1 MDIWIWATTSGSWE
15 VVKKNKAWATY
26 HGPNGKNVKKG
37 MDIKIGDKIIFY
49 ISGHS
54 RFGGIYEVKTD
65 WHDPKICWPGENHPG
80 SLVDKEIDL
89 TEIQLGSANIKG
101 LLLSL
106 TFVSKKGKESWGRY
120 VQGSDRGPGNHG
132 KPIPEEDYNLIL
144 SELQKKSSIGVETE
158 LPELRFEEFKHK
170 NSDLDSNSHSISS
183 ICGEIERGE
192 YAVPNFQR
200 YWVWTINQ
208 IEKLWDSIVRGYYM
222 GSFLTWE
229 SDKLGRTPL
238 VGAPKPEGGSRLIL
252 DGQQRITSI
261 YYAIKALP
269 EPIPKQKEAYEF
281 FIDIGKLLNLSKHT
295 KLLIVKGY
303 PQNKLKGLDDTRT
316 QYEKR
321 FFPLSR
327 FSDYHHWCDNFTPYL
342 INEEKKDPARAATY
356 IMQISRRL
364 NSIWENYKIPI
375 IKLPKDLK
383 INSVADVFERINTTG
398 TKLSKFD
405 LLNARFARHDVK
417 LHDLWDDTKR
427 EHVRIREWSD
437 VTTDGDV
444 ALSVFK
450 ALIFSKSYSIKDDML
465 KLDEKYTQS
474 DKFSRE
480 DFERDWIEIS
490 RYVDNAIWRVT
501 DSSEYGAP
509 GYKYIPHKTMIPVI
523 AALLKEMDDKPGVDL
538 KHKKMNFWYWNSILS
553 GNYTKSSDTTAAKD
567 FKVMQKWFEDRG
579 AENPFS
585 VPRQVDYKI
594 KQNNALYNAVLS
606 IIMKNN
612 PTDFGTNDYLKFN
625 TMEDHHI
632 FPKSNAE
639 HYGADDYIE
648 TILNRTLI
656 TRDTNKSIRN
666 KHPSKYIQ
674 CIMDKEYISK
684 TDMLERLEPHLI
696 SEDAFE
702 CLMGNKFGEFI
713 EARKKTIKDK
723 FNDLTTWEEV

>member
-1 MDIWIWATTSGSWE
+1 M
-15 VVKKNKAWATY
+15 
-26 HGPNGKNVKKG
+26 
-37 MDIKIGDKIIFY
+37 
-49 ISGHS
+49 
-54 RFGGIYEVKTD
+54 
-65 WHDPKICWPGENHPG
+65 
-80 SLVDKEIDL
+80 
-89 TEIQLGSANIKG
+89 
-101 LLLSL
+101 
-106 TFVSKKGKESWGRY
+106 
-120 VQGSDRGPGNHG
+120 
-132 KPIPEEDYNLIL
+132 
-144 SELQKKSSIGVETE
+144 
-158 LPELRFEEFKHK
+158 
-170 NSDLDSNSHSISS
+170 
-183 ICGEIERGE
+183 
-192 YAVPNFQR
+192 
-200 YWVWTINQ
+200 
-208 IEKLWDSIVRGYYM
+208 
-222 GSFLTWE
+222 
-229 SDKLGRTPL
+229 
-238 VGAPKPEGGSRLIL
+238 GAPKPKDGSCLIL

-261 YYAIKALP
+261 YYAIKALS
-269 EPIPKQKEAYEF
+269 EPAPKQKEAYKF
-281 FIDIGKLLNLSKHT
+281 FIDIKKLLNLSEPT
-295 KLLIVKGY
+295 KSLIVKGY

-321 FFPLSR
+321 LFPLSR
-327 FSDYHHWCDNFTPYL
+327 FSDYYCWCDNFTPYL
-342 INEEKKDPARAATY
+342 INEEKNDPAKAATY

-427 EHVRIREWSD
+427 EHVHIREWSD

-450 ALIFSKSYSIKDDML
+450 ALIFSKSYSIKDDMP
-465 KLDEKYTQS
+465 KLDERYTYS
-474 DKFSRE
+474 NKFSRE
-480 DFERDWIEIS
+480 DFKRDWIEIQC
-490 RYVDNAIWRVT
+490 YVDNAIWRVT
-501 DSSEYGAP
+501 DSNEYGAP

-523 AALLKEMDDKPGVDL
+523 AALLKEMDGKPGVDL

-553 GNYTKSSDTTAAKD
+553 GNYTKSSDTAAAKD
-567 FKVMQKWFEDRG
+567 FKMMKKWFEGRD

-666 KHPSKYIQ
+666 KHPSKYLQ

-684 TDMLERLEPHLI
+684 ADMLERLEPHLI

-702 CLMGNKFGEFI
+702 CLMSNKFGEFI
-713 EARKKTIKDK
+713 KARKKTIKDK
-723 FNDLTTWEEV
+723 FNDLTTWEAI

>member
-1 MDIWIWATTSGSWE
+1 M
-15 VVKKNKAWATY
+15 
-26 HGPNGKNVKKG
+26 
-37 MDIKIGDKIIFY
+37 
-49 ISGHS
+49 
-54 RFGGIYEVKTD
+54 
-65 WHDPKICWPGENHPG
+65 
-80 SLVDKEIDL
+80 
-89 TEIQLGSANIKG
+89 
-101 LLLSL
+101 
-106 TFVSKKGKESWGRY
+106 
-120 VQGSDRGPGNHG
+120 
-132 KPIPEEDYNLIL
+132 
-144 SELQKKSSIGVETE
+144 
-158 LPELRFEEFKHK
+158 
-170 NSDLDSNSHSISS
+170 
-183 ICGEIERGE
+183 
-192 YAVPNFQR
+192 
-200 YWVWTINQ
+200 
-208 IEKLWDSIVRGYYM
+208 
-222 GSFLTWE
+222 
-229 SDKLGRTPL
+229 
-238 VGAPKPEGGSRLIL
+238 GAPKPEDGSRLIL

-316 QYEKR
+316 QYEKQ

-327 FSDYHHWCDNFTPYL
+327 LSDYQRWCNGFTPYL
-342 INEEKKDPARAATY
+342 INEEKRDPTKAATY
-356 IMQISRRL
+356 VMQIANRL
-364 NSIWENYKIPI
+364 STIWGIYKIPI

-383 INSVADVFERINTTG
+383 IDSVADVFERINTTG

-405 LLNARFARHDVK
+405 LLNARFARHDIK
-417 LHDLWDDTKR
+417 LHDLWDDIKR

-465 KLDEKYTQS
+465 KLDEKIHTSGQIFTEEF
-474 DKFSRE
+474 K
-480 DFERDWIEIS
+480 RDWIEIS

-606 IIMKNN
+606 IIMK
-612 PTDFGTNDYLKFN
+612 
-625 TMEDHHI
+625 I
-632 FPKSNAE
+632 
-639 HYGADDYIE
+639 
-648 TILNRTLI
+648 
-656 TRDTNKSIRN
+656 
-666 KHPSKYIQ
+666 IQ
-674 CIMDKEYISK
+674 
-684 TDMLERLEPHLI
+684 LI
-696 SEDAFE
+696 SV
-702 CLMGNKFGEFI
+702 LMI
-713 EARKKTIKDK
+713 I
-723 FNDLTTWEEV
+723 